1 MSFTDFIIN
10 LFHLFKVCFGQM
22 NFTSINA
29 IYGIYYYMAV
39 TMIGVDV
46 ARKSAGKS
54 GKASFCPF
62 FTNKQSLF
70 WSYLFIWMKGYNE
83 VLILS
88 SSSFIPK
95 FFCFFELLINKIG
108 SNLFFKIISGYKLK
122 FFSDFLIFVDI
133 VKGVA

>member
-1 MSFTDFIIN
+1 
-10 LFHLFKVCFGQM
+10 M

-29 IYGIYYYMAV
+29 IYGIYYYRAV

-62 FTNKQSLF
+62 FTNKKSLF

-88 SSSFIPK
+88 SASLIRK
-95 FFCFFELLINKIG
+95 LYCFFELLIHKIG